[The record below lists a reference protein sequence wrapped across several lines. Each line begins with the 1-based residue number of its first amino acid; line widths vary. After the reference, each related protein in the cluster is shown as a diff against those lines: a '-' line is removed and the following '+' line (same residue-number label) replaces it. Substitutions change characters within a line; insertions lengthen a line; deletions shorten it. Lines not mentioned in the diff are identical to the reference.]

1 MATRLK
7 DVTLVHTSDVHLGSG
22 YHYDEY
28 LEKIIAIVQSPE
40 VDGLLIAGDLFDN
53 KEVSHK
59 TVVDTFEKLGTT
71 NKPTV
76 ILPGNHDT
84 LLTHSDV
91 KFPAP
96 SNIHILLDPEGESL
110 LLSELGVNVWGKP
123 VYNHTPEFRPMEQT
137 PPQIEDVLNI
147 VMAHGMVV
155 NSLEN
160 NLRSS
165 PITIEDLA
173 QANCDYVALGHVHA
187 FRQIIAG
194 ETVAYYSG
202 TPSGIY
208 EKTLIKLRLE
218 SSGKVSVNRMDL

>member
-1 MATRLK
+1 
-7 DVTLVHTSDVHLGSG
+7 
-22 YHYDEY
+22 
-28 LEKIIAIVQSPE
+28 
-40 VDGLLIAGDLFDN
+40 
-53 KEVSHK
+53 
-59 TVVDTFEKLGTT
+59 
-71 NKPTV
+71 
-76 ILPGNHDT
+76 
-84 LLTHSDV
+84 
-91 KFPAP
+91 
-96 SNIHILLDPEGESL
+96 
-110 LLSELGVNVWGKP
+110 
-123 VYNHTPEFRPMEQT
+123 MEQT
-137 PPQIEDVLNI
+137 PPQIEDVWNI